1 MSIAMEREVAIKQA
15 ISEVSAERKAT
26 LDALLAEERRIEER
40 LISQMIEAM
49 ERAERQ
55 GKEMVDHTVQRLAI
69 LIVLGLIGYM
79 IVRLII
85 LYASNRTKPSVKN
98 P

>member
-1 MSIAMEREVAIKQA
+1 MEQ
-15 ISEVSAERKAT
+15 
-26 LDALLAEERRIEER
+26 
-40 LISQMIEAM
+40 
-49 ERAERQ
+49 AERQ

-69 LIVLGLIGYM
+69 LIVLGLMGYL

-85 LYASNRTKPSVKN
+85 LYASNRTKSSIKN